1 MSANN
6 RGSKLSEDSN
16 KSETLELIKGELL
29 GDAKKYSSKKA
40 EELHL
45 LADDYIKSVVKK
57 GIHGRGKGHLRAG
70 LANEQ
75 LVIDLFYLV
84 NEEQRVVVVTEPEI
98 ISDMYLKNHGLS
110 TKDYQ
115 EVVKL
120 VRIKLTST
128 ALNLA
133 DVAAVVLADETKLH
147 WFKLP
152 FTEAEARAISLDT
165 LPEFADFLRRA
176 GQSAEALTLFLGSLL
191 DPASGRTQYL
201 HIHGEGGDGKSALID
216 SISRVFGNERVVS
229 IDEDLFSNT
238 HFGEQL
244 EGARLLVF
252 SDENNPNFVSGGKF
266 NRYTGDPFASINP
279 KGRKPRFIHFTHKTI
294 VTSNN
299 ESMITAGNADRRR
312 IIPVKME
319 RDTSGGGRDVKW
331 WYKGLVE
338 SGEKILAYCF
348 GRYLDAVESDPTTR
362 NYIEPSL
369 ELIAEAEHRKY
380 ETIIDT
386 INEQYEVTGED
397 KDRVRC
403 GDLNKTIGREMGQK
417 RNSFF
422 LAQIKEALGILGVSV
437 KVINGHKQ
445 FVGVKTRSQ
454 AAVDR
459 VNDKRV
465 K

>member
-1 MSANN
+1 MPDEKST
-6 RGSKLSEDSN
+6 
-16 KSETLELIKGELL
+16 SETLELIRGQLL
-29 GDAKKYSSKKA
+29 GDTKKYSSKKA

-45 LADDYIKSVVKK
+45 LADDYIKSVVKD
-57 GIHGRGKGHLRAG
+57 GIYGRGKGHLKAG
-70 LANEQ
+70 VANDQ
-75 LVIDLFYLV
+75 LINDLFYLV
-84 NEEQRVVVVTEPEI
+84 DEDQRVAVVSEPEI
-98 ISDMYLKNHGLS
+98 VSDMYLKNHGLS

-128 ALNLA
+128 ALDLA
-133 DVAAVVLADETKLH
+133 KVAAVVLADETKLH

-152 FTEAEARAISLDT
+152 FTEVEARAISLDT

-176 GQSAEALTLFLGSLL
+176 GEGAGSLTLFLGSLL
-191 DPASGRTQYL
+191 DPESGRTQYL

-216 SISRVFGNERVVS
+216 SISRVFGNDRVVS
-229 IDEDLFSNT
+229 IDDDLFSNT

-252 SDENNPNFVSGGKF
+252 SDENNPHFVSGGKF
-266 NRYTGDPFASINP
+266 KRYTGDPYASINP

-348 GRYLDAVESDPTTR
+348 GRYLDAIEAEPTTR
-362 NYIEPSL
+362 NYIEPSMQ
-369 ELIAEAEHRKY
+369 LIAEAEHRKY

-386 INEQYEVTGED
+386 INEEYEVTGVETD
-397 KDRVRC
+397 KVKC
-403 GDLNKTIGREMGQK
+403 SDLHKTVAREMGQK
-417 RNSFF
+417 RHSMF
-422 LAQIKEALGILGVSV
+422 LSQVREGIGLLGVKIV
-437 KVINGHKQ
+437 MVNGYKQ
-445 FVGVKTRSQ
+445 YVGIKTRAQ
-454 AAVDR
+454 ASVDR
-459 VNDKRV
+459 VNEKRI